1 MANGDIS
8 LPKIADSNWWKLRD
22 LFKRKV
28 PAVVTPNYLASALSM
43 GEASARSNIFGPF
56 KTIGLIDEDGKPTDL
71 AYDWRDDEK
80 YSSVCSTLLEKLYP
94 QEVRDLFHSDDADIN
109 KLTTWFMNYARSGE
123 PAAKMYAKFYLLLL
137 KADLSAANAPSAKKE
152 SPQKNQNTTPKSK
165 AAARPNQDKGSEKHI
180 EAQNQ
185 QLDQSQPK
193 KYVNT
198 SPELHINI
206 QLHIS
211 PESTA
216 DQIDKIFESMAKHLK
231 DFHK

>member
-94 QEVRDLFHSDDADIN
+94 QEIYSIP
-109 KLTTWFMNYARSGE
+109 M
-123 PAAKMYAKFYLLLL
+123 
-137 KADLSAANAPSAKKE
+137 
-152 SPQKNQNTTPKSK
+152 
-165 AAARPNQDKGSEKHI
+165 
-180 EAQNQ
+180 
-185 QLDQSQPK
+185 
-193 KYVNT
+193 
-198 SPELHINI
+198 I
-206 QLHIS
+206 QI
-211 PESTA
+211 
-216 DQIDKIFESMAKHLK
+216 
-231 DFHK
+231 